1 MKKYFVTLFLSVFC
15 FVVQVSAQS
24 SVIATLF
31 HDGDIKTFYGTGA
44 LRSAHA
50 AAVHG
55 DVITL
60 SSGNFTATDITKA
73 VTLRGA
79 GMEYDSI
86 SVTEPTIISG
96 NFSIQIASDSTLQN
110 NNLVMEGIYHNATGT
125 ITVKGSLNNPQFV
138 KCRLYDISC
147 SSHSASYG
155 SMYYANFINCVI
167 AYEVD
172 FYYSGSATFV
182 NCYVYDMEYYGSNS
196 TASAEFQNCVVKD
209 SNFSNVRNAVFRNCF
224 LYATTASSSSSTLNI
239 LPSTSPAYNCVA
251 LSATSSTNVFA
262 NQSNTTNTL
271 VYSFSDVFK
280 TWTGSS
286 LANFKTE
293 RLELTDAAKT
303 KYLGSDGTQIG
314 IYGGSI
320 PFDPRPSNPQIT
332 KLNVASK
339 STADGKLSVDIEVK
353 AAE

>member
-1 MKKYFVTLFLSVFC
+1 MKKYVVTLFLSVFC

-60 SSGNFTATDITKA
+60 SSGSFTATDITKA

-96 NFSIQIASDSTLQN
+96 HFSIQIASDSTLQN
-110 NNLVMEGIYHNATGT
+110 NNLVMEGIYHNSDGI

-138 KCRLYDISC
+138 KCRLYVIQC
-147 SSHSASYG
+147 SSVGY
-155 SMYYANFINCVI
+155 MYYANFINCVI
-167 AYEVD
+167 ANQVY
-172 FYYSGSATFV
+172 FYSYGSATFV
-182 NCYVYDMEYYGSNS
+182 NCYVNDLYQDNSGSS
-196 TASAEFQNCVVKD
+196 HEFQNCVFKD
-209 SNFSNVRNAVFRNCF
+209 SRFSSVSNAVFRNCF
-224 LYATTASSSSSTLNI
+224 LYATTTVSSSSTLNI

-251 LSATSSTNVFA
+251 LSAILSTNVFA
-262 NQSNTTNTL
+262 NQSNTTNTQ
-271 VYSFSDVFK
+271 VSSFSDVFK
-280 TWTGSS
+280 TWKGSS

>member
-60 SSGNFTATDITKA
+60 SSGSFTATDITKA

-96 NFSIQIASDSTLQN
+96 DFSIQIASDSTLQN
-110 NNLVMEGIYHNATGT
+110 NNLVMEGIYHNSDGI
-125 ITVKGSLNNPQFV
+125 ITVKVSLSNPQFV
-138 KCRLYDISC
+138 KCRLYEIQ
-147 SSHSASYG
+147 SSSTGY
-155 SMYYANFINCVI
+155 MYDANFINCVI
-167 AYEVD
+167 ANQVY
-172 FYYSGSATFV
+172 FYSYGSATFV
-182 NCYVYDMEYYGSNS
+182 NCYVNDLYQYNSGSS
-196 TASAEFQNCVVKD
+196 HEFQNCVFKD
-209 SNFSNVRNAVFRNCF
+209 SRFSSVSNAVFRNCF
-224 LYATTASSSSSTLNI
+224 LYATTTVSSSSILNI

-251 LSATSSTNVFA
+251 LSAISSTNVFA
-262 NQSNTTNTL
+262 NQSNTTNTQVSSL
-271 VYSFSDVFK
+271 SDVFK
-280 TWTGSS
+280 TWKGSS
-286 LANFKTE
+286 LENFKTQ

>member
-60 SSGNFTATDITKA
+60 SSGSFTATDITKA

-96 NFSIQIASDSTLQN
+96 DFSIQIASDSTLQN
-110 NNLVMEGIYHNATGT
+110 NNLVMEGIYHNAVGT
-125 ITVKGSLNNPQFV
+125 ITVKGSLRNPQFV
-138 KCRLYDISC
+138 KCRLYEIRC
-147 SSHSASYG
+147 SSASGTYG
-155 SMYYANFINCVI
+155 YMYYANFINCVI
-167 AYEVD
+167 AYEVE
-172 FYYSGSATFV
+172 FYSYGSATFV
-182 NCYVYDMEYYGSNS
+182 NCYVNDLFQYNS
-196 TASAEFQNCVVKD
+196 ESSHEFQNCVVKD
-209 SNFSNVRNAVFRNCF
+209 SKFSSVSNAVFRNCF
-224 LYATTASSSSSTLNI
+224 LYATTSISNSSTLNK

-280 TWTGSS
+280 KWTGAS

>member
-31 HDGDIKTFYGTGA
+31 HDGDIKTFYGTDA

-60 SSGNFTATDITKA
+60 SSGSFTATNITKA

-96 NFSIQIASDSTLQN
+96 DFSIQIASDSTLQN
-110 NNLVMEGIYHNATGT
+110 NNLVMEGIYHNAAGV
-125 ITVKGSLNNPQFV
+125 ITVYGSLKNPQFV
-138 KCRLYDISC
+138 KCRLYDIMC
-147 SSHSASYG
+147 SSIGTSGY
-155 SMYYANFINCVI
+155 MYYANFINCVI
-167 AYEVD
+167 ASEVE
-172 FYYSGSATFV
+172 FYSSGSATFV
-182 NCYVYDMEYYGSNS
+182 NCYVYDMEYYTSKP

-224 LYATTASSSSSTLNI
+224 LFATASSSSPLNI
-239 LPSTSPAYNCVA
+239 LPSTSQAYNCVA
-251 LSATSSTNVFA
+251 LSTTSSTNVFA

-271 VYSFSDVFK
+271 VSSFSDVFK

>member
-60 SSGNFTATDITKA
+60 SSGSFTATKITKA

-96 NFSIQIASDSTLQN
+96 DFSIQIASDSTLQN
-110 NNLVMEGIYHNATGT
+110 NNLVMEGIYHNADGV
-125 ITVKGSLNNPQFV
+125 ITVNGSLANPQFV
-138 KCRLYDISC
+138 KCRLYSIKC
-147 SSHSASYG
+147 YTSSGTLGYI
-155 SMYYANFINCVI
+155 YYANFINCVI
-167 AYEVD
+167 ANNV
-172 FYYSGSATFV
+172 YYYLNSSGTFV
-182 NCYVYDMEYYGSNS
+182 NCYVNDVDYYSGTSNTNNS
-196 TASAEFQNCVVKD
+196 CEFQNCVIKD
-209 SNFSNVRNAVFRNCF
+209 DFISDIKNSVFRNCF
-224 LYATTASSSSSTLNI
+224 LYASGNYTGDNNLNTTSS
-239 LPSTSPAYNCVA
+239 AYNCVGWA
-251 LSATSSTNVFA
+251 ANSDKIFA
-262 NQSNTTNTL
+262 NQSNTTNTQVSSL
-271 VYSFSDVFK
+271 SDVFK

>member
-1 MKKYFVTLFLSVFC
+1 MKKYFATLFLSVFC

-60 SSGNFTATDITKA
+60 SSGSFTATNITKA

-86 SVTEPTIISG
+86 SVIEPTIISG
-96 NFSIQIASDSTLQN
+96 DFSIQIASDSTLQN
-110 NNLVMEGIYHNATGT
+110 NNLVMEGIYHNASGI

-147 SSHSASYG
+147 SRTSGTYG
-155 SMYYANFINCVI
+155 YMYYANFINCVI
-167 AYEVD
+167 AYEVE
-172 FYYSGSATFV
+172 FYSSGSATFV
-182 NCYVYDMEYYGSNS
+182 NCYVNNLYQYYSGSS
-196 TASAEFQNCVVKD
+196 HEFQNCVVKD
-209 SNFSNVRNAVFRNCF
+209 TNFDGISNTVFRNCF
-224 LYATTASSSSSTLNI
+224 LYAASSSSAYNY

-251 LSATSSTNVFA
+251 LSATSSTNIFA
-262 NQSNTTNTL
+262 NQSNTTNTRVSSL
-271 VYSFSDVFK
+271 SDVFK

>member
-60 SSGNFTATDITKA
+60 SSGSFTATDITKA

-79 GMEYDSI
+79 GMEYDSV

-96 NFSIQIASDSTLQN
+96 DFSIQIARDSTLQN

-125 ITVKGSLNNPQFV
+125 ITVYGSLNNPQFV
-138 KCRLYDISC
+138 KCRLYKISC
-147 SSHSASYG
+147 SSSSGKLGY
-155 SMYYANFINCVI
+155 MYYANFINCVI
-167 AYEVD
+167 AYEAE
-172 FYYSGSATFV
+172 FYSYGSATFV
-182 NCYVYDMEYYGSNS
+182 NCYVNDLNQYKSGSS
-196 TASAEFQNCVVKD
+196 HEFQNCVVKD
-209 SNFSNVRNAVFRNCF
+209 TWFYGISNTVFRNCF
-224 LYATTASSSSSTLNI
+224 LYAASNTSSYNQ

-251 LSATSSTNVFA
+251 RSATLSTNIFA
-262 NQSNTTNTL
+262 NQSNTTNTQVSSL
-271 VYSFSDVFK
+271 SDVFK

-286 LANFKTE
+286 LNNFKTE

>member
-31 HDGDIKTFYGTGA
+31 HDGDIKTFYGTDA

-60 SSGNFTATDITKA
+60 SSGSFTATNITKA

-96 NFSIQIASDSTLQN
+96 SFSIQIASDSTLQN
-110 NNLVMEGIYHNATGT
+110 NNLVMEGIYHNAGGV
-125 ITVKGSLNNPQFV
+125 ITVNGSLKNPQFV
-138 KCRLYDISC
+138 KCRLYEIMC
-147 SSHSASYG
+147 SSIGTSGY
-155 SMYYANFINCVI
+155 MYYANFINCVI
-167 AYEVD
+167 ADIVY
-172 FYYSGSATFV
+172 FHTLGSATFV
-182 NCYVYDMEYYGSNS
+182 NCYLYNLSQQNDQSS
-196 TASAEFQNCVVKD
+196 HEFQNCVVIDD
-209 SNFSNVRNAVFRNCF
+209 SFSKVYNTVFRNCF
-224 LYATTASSSSSTLNI
+224 LYATSGTSTYNK
-239 LPSTSPAYNCVA
+239 LPSSSPAYNCVA
-251 LSATSSTNVFA
+251 LSATSSTNIFA
-262 NQSNTTNTL
+262 NQSNTTNTQAS
-271 VYSFSDVFK
+271 SFSDVFK

-303 KYLGSDGTQIG
+303 KYLGRDGTQIG

-320 PFDPRPSNPQIT
+320 PSDPRPSNPQIT

>member
-60 SSGNFTATDITKA
+60 SSGSFTATDITKA

-86 SVTEPTIISG
+86 SVIEPTIISG
-96 NFSIQIASDSTLQN
+96 NFSIQIARDSTLQN
-110 NNLVMEGIYHNATGT
+110 NNLVMEGIYHNADGI
-125 ITVKGSLNNPQFV
+125 ITVNGSLNNPQFV
-138 KCRLYDISC
+138 KCRLYMIRC
-147 SSHSASYG
+147 GSSGTYG
-155 SMYYANFINCVI
+155 YMYYANFINCVI
-167 AYEVD
+167 ASEVK
-172 FYYSGSATFV
+172 FYSSGSATFV
-182 NCYVYDMEYYGSNS
+182 NCYVYDMEYYSSNP

-224 LYATTASSSSSTLNI
+224 LFATASSSSTLNI
-239 LPSTSPAYNCVA
+239 LPSTSQAYNCVA
-251 LSATSSTNVFA
+251 LSTISSTNVFA

-271 VYSFSDVFK
+271 VSSFSDVFK
-280 TWTGSS
+280 TWTGSF

>member
-60 SSGNFTATDITKA
+60 SSGSFTATDITKA

-96 NFSIQIASDSTLQN
+96 DFSIQIASDSTLQN
-110 NNLVMEGIYHNATGT
+110 NNLVMEGIYHNADGI
-125 ITVKGSLNNPQFV
+125 ITVNGSLNNPQFV
-138 KCRLYDISC
+138 KCRLYMIRC
-147 SSHSASYG
+147 SSSGTYG
-155 SMYYANFINCVI
+155 YMYYANFINCVI
-167 AYEVD
+167 ADQVH
-172 FYYSGSATFV
+172 FYTLGSATFV
-182 NCYVYDMEYYGSNS
+182 NCYLNDLYSDNNQSS
-196 TASAEFQNCVVKD
+196 HEFQNCVVD
-209 SNFSNVRNAVFRNCF
+209 AYRFSYIGKSVYRNCI
-224 LYATTASSSSSTLNI
+224 LYAYNTIANTYNI
-239 LPSTSPAYNCVA
+239 LPSTCPAYNCVGVTST
-251 LSATSSTNVFA
+251 SANIFA
-262 NQSNTTNTL
+262 NQSNTTNTQVSSL
-271 VYSFSDVFK
+271 SDVFK

-286 LANFKTE
+286 LANFKAE

>member
-60 SSGNFTATDITKA
+60 SSGSFTATDITKA

-96 NFSIQIASDSTLQN
+96 DFSIQIASDSTLQN
-110 NNLVMEGIYHNATGT
+110 NNLVMEGIYHNASGS
-125 ITVKGSLNNPQFV
+125 ITVKGSLENPQFV
-138 KCRLYDISC
+138 KCRLYEIS
-147 SSHSASYG
+147 SSNASYI
-155 SMYYANFINCVI
+155 YYANFINCVI
-167 AYEVD
+167 ANQVF
-172 FYYSGSATFV
+172 FYSSGSATFV
-182 NCYVYDMEYYGSNS
+182 NCYVNDLFQYNSGSS
-196 TASAEFQNCVVKD
+196 HEFQNCVVID
-209 SNFSNVRNAVFRNCF
+209 SKFSNVSNAVFRNCF
-224 LYATTASSSSSTLNI
+224 LYATTSTSSSSSLNK

-251 LSATSSTNVFA
+251 LSATSSTNIFA
-262 NQSNTTNTL
+262 NQSNTTNTQ
-271 VYSFSDVFK
+271 VSSFSDVFK

>member
-1 MKKYFVTLFLSVFC
+1 MKKYFVTLFFSVFC

-55 DVITL
+55 DVNTL
-60 SSGNFTATDITKA
+60 SSGSFTATDITKA

-79 GMEYDSI
+79 GMEYDSV

-96 NFSIQIASDSTLQN
+96 DFSIQIASDSTLQN
-110 NNLVMEGIYHNATGT
+110 NNLVMEGIYHNADGV
-125 ITVKGSLNNPQFV
+125 ITVKGSLRNPQFV
-138 KCRLYDISC
+138 KCRLYEIMC
-147 SSHSASYG
+147 STSTGTYG
-155 SMYYANFINCVI
+155 YMNYANFINCVI
-167 AYEVD
+167 ANNVY
-172 FYYSGSATFV
+172 YYSNSSGTFV
-182 NCYVYDMEYYGSNS
+182 NCYVSDVDYYSTNSNTYNS
-196 TASAEFQNCVVKD
+196 CEFQNCVIMDDYIKGIEN
-209 SNFSNVRNAVFRNCF
+209 SVFRNCF
-224 LYATTASSSSSTLNI
+224 LYVSGSYTGYNNLNTTSS
-239 LPSTSPAYNCVA
+239 AYNCVGWA
-251 LSATSSTNVFA
+251 ANSDKIFF
-262 NQSNTTNTL
+262 NQSNTTNTQVSSL
-271 VYSFSDVFK
+271 SDVFK

>member
-60 SSGNFTATDITKA
+60 SSGSFTATDITKA

-86 SVTEPTIISG
+86 SVIEPTIISG
-96 NFSIQIASDSTLQN
+96 DFSIQIASDSTLQN
-110 NNLVMEGIYHNATGT
+110 NNLVMEGIYHNSNGT
-125 ITVKGSLNNPQFV
+125 IIVEGPLNNPQFV
-138 KCRLYDISC
+138 KCRLYEISC
-147 SSHSASYG
+147 SYTNG
-155 SMYYANFINCVI
+155 MYYANFINCVI
-167 AYEVD
+167 ARQVY
-172 FYYSGSATFV
+172 FYDYGSATFV
-182 NCYVYDMEYYGSNS
+182 NCYVNDLYQNNS
-196 TASAEFQNCVVKD
+196 RSSHEFQNCVVKD
-209 SNFSNVRNAVFRNCF
+209 DNFFNVHNTVFRNCF
-224 LYATTASSSSSTLNI
+224 LYAASTTNCN
-239 LPSTSPAYNCVA
+239 LPTFSPAYNCVGY
-251 LSATSSTNVFA
+251 TDSTTGGIFT
-262 NQSNTTNTL
+262 NQSNTTNTKVSSL
-271 VYSFSDVFK
+271 SDVFK

-286 LANFKTE
+286 LANFKAE

>member
-60 SSGNFTATDITKA
+60 SSGSFTATDITKA

-96 NFSIQIASDSTLQN
+96 DFSIQIASDSTLQN
-110 NNLVMEGIYHNATGT
+110 NNLVMEGIYHNSDGI
-125 ITVKGSLNNPQFV
+125 ITVKSSLNNPQFV
-138 KCRLYDISC
+138 KCRLYEIQ
-147 SSHSASYG
+147 SSSVGY
-155 SMYYANFINCVI
+155 MYYANFINCVI
-167 AYEVD
+167 ANQVY
-172 FYYSGSATFV
+172 FYSYGSATFV
-182 NCYVYDMEYYGSNS
+182 NCYVNDLFQYNSGSS
-196 TASAEFQNCVVKD
+196 HEFQNCVVKD
-209 SNFSNVRNAVFRNCF
+209 SKFSSVSNAVFRNCF
-224 LYATTASSSSSTLNI
+224 LYATTSISNSSTLNK

-251 LSATSSTNVFA
+251 LSTTSSTNVFA

-280 TWTGSS
+280 TWTGAS

>member
-60 SSGNFTATDITKA
+60 SSGSFTATDITKA

-96 NFSIQIASDSTLQN
+96 SFSIQIASDSTLQN
-110 NNLVMEGIYHNATGT
+110 NNLVMEGIYHNADGV
-125 ITVKGSLNNPQFV
+125 ITVKGSLKNPQFV
-138 KCRLYDISC
+138 KCRLYEIRC
-147 SSHSASYG
+147 NSSGTFGY
-155 SMYYANFINCVI
+155 MNYANFINCVI
-167 AYEVD
+167 AYEVE
-172 FYYSGSATFV
+172 FSSSGSATFV
-182 NCYVYDMEYYGSNS
+182 NCYVFDMEYYNSSS

-209 SNFSNVRNAVFRNCF
+209 SNFSSVRNAVFRNCF
-224 LYATTASSSSSTLNI
+224 LYAFTSSSSTLNI
-239 LPSTSPAYNCVA
+239 LPSTSQAYNCVA

-271 VYSFSDVFK
+271 VSSFSDVFK

-286 LANFKTE
+286 FANFKTE

>member
-55 DVITL
+55 AVITL
-60 SSGNFTATDITKA
+60 SSGSFTATKITKA

-96 NFSIQIASDSTLQN
+96 DFSIQIASDSTLQN
-110 NNLVMEGIYHNATGT
+110 NNLVMEGIYHNADGV
-125 ITVKGSLNNPQFV
+125 ITVNGSLANPQFV
-138 KCRLYDISC
+138 KCRLYEIKC
-147 SSHSASYG
+147 SNSTGTFGY
-155 SMYYANFINCVI
+155 MNYANFINCVI
-167 AYEVD
+167 ANQVY
-172 FYYSGSATFV
+172 FYSLGSATFV
-182 NCYVYDMEYYGSNS
+182 NCYLNNLHQRNNQSS
-196 TASAEFQNCVVKD
+196 HEFQNCVVKD
-209 SNFSNVRNAVFRNCF
+209 DDFFNVYNTVFRNCF
-224 LYATTASSSSSTLNI
+224 LYAASTTNCN
-239 LPSTSPAYNCVA
+239 LPTSSPAYNCVGY
-251 LSATSSTNVFA
+251 TDSTTGGIFT
-262 NQSNTTNTL
+262 NQSNTTNTKVSSL
-271 VYSFSDVFK
+271 SDVFK

-286 LANFKTE
+286 LANFKAE

>member
-60 SSGNFTATDITKA
+60 SSGSFTATDITKA

-86 SVTEPTIISG
+86 SVIEPTIISG
-96 NFSIQIASDSTLQN
+96 DFSIQIASDSTLQN
-110 NNLVMEGIYHNATGT
+110 NNLVMEGIYHNADGT

-138 KCRLYDISC
+138 KCRLYEIKC
-147 SSHSASYG
+147 SSSSTSYG
-155 SMYYANFINCVI
+155 YMYYANFINCVI
-167 AYEVD
+167 AYNV
-172 FYYSGSATFV
+172 YYYLNSSGTFV
-182 NCYVYDMEYYGSNS
+182 NCYVSGVDYYITNSNTNNS
-196 TASAEFQNCVVKD
+196 CEFQNCVIMDDYIKD
-209 SNFSNVRNAVFRNCF
+209 IENSVFRNCF
-224 LYATTASSSSSTLNI
+224 LYVSGSYSGYNNLNTTSS
-239 LPSTSPAYNCVA
+239 AYNCVGWA
-251 LSATSSTNVFA
+251 ANSDKIFF

-271 VYSFSDVFK
+271 VSSLSDVFK

-286 LANFKTE
+286 LSNFKTE

>member
-60 SSGNFTATDITKA
+60 SSGSFTATDIKKA

-96 NFSIQIASDSTLQN
+96 DFSIQIASDSTLQN
-110 NNLVMEGIYHNATGT
+110 NNLVMEGIYHNADGV
-125 ITVKGSLNNPQFV
+125 ITVNGSLANPQFV
-138 KCRLYDISC
+138 KCRLYMIRC
-147 SSHSASYG
+147 SSSG
-155 SMYYANFINCVI
+155 MYYANFINCVI
-167 AYEVD
+167 ARQVY
-172 FYYSGSATFV
+172 FYDYGSATFV
-182 NCYVYDMEYYGSNS
+182 NCYVNDLYQYNS
-196 TASAEFQNCVVKD
+196 RSSHEFQNCVVKD
-209 SNFSNVRNAVFRNCF
+209 DNFFNVHNTVFRNCF
-224 LYATTASSSSSTLNI
+224 LYAASTTNCN
-239 LPSTSPAYNCVA
+239 LPTFSPAYNCVGY
-251 LSATSSTNVFA
+251 TDSTTGGIFT
-262 NQSNTTNTL
+262 NQSNTTNTKVSSL
-271 VYSFSDVFK
+271 SDVFK

-286 LANFKTE
+286 LANFKAE

>member
-60 SSGNFTATDITKA
+60 SSGSFTATDITKA

-96 NFSIQIASDSTLQN
+96 DFSIQIASDSTLQN
-110 NNLVMEGIYHNATGT
+110 NNLVMEGIYHNAGGV
-125 ITVKGSLNNPQFV
+125 ITVNGSLKNPQFV
-138 KCRLYDISC
+138 KCRLYEIKC
-147 SSHSASYG
+147 SSSGTSGY
-155 SMYYANFINCVI
+155 MYYANFINCVI
-167 AYEVD
+167 AGQVY
-172 FYYSGSATFV
+172 FHTLGSATFV
-182 NCYVYDMEYYGSNS
+182 NCYLNNFNQQNAQSS
-196 TASAEFQNCVVKD
+196 HEFQNCVVKD
-209 SNFSNVRNAVFRNCF
+209 SFFASIFNTVFRNCF
-224 LYATTASSSSSTLNI
+224 LYAASTESSSNY
-239 LPSTSPAYNCVA
+239 LPLSSPAYNCVA
-251 LSATSSTNVFA
+251 LSATSSTNIFA

-271 VYSFSDVFK
+271 VSSLSDVFK
-280 TWTGSS
+280 TWTGSF
-286 LANFKTE
+286 LVNFKNE

>member
-60 SSGNFTATDITKA
+60 SSGSFTATDITKA

-86 SVTEPTIISG
+86 SVIEPTIISG
-96 NFSIQIASDSTLQN
+96 NFSIQIARDSTLQN
-110 NNLVMEGIYHNATGT
+110 NNLVMEGIYHNADGI
-125 ITVKGSLNNPQFV
+125 ITVNGSLKNPQFV
-138 KCRLYDISC
+138 KCRLYMIRC
-147 SSHSASYG
+147 GSSGTYG
-155 SMYYANFINCVI
+155 YMYYANFINCVI
-167 AYEVD
+167 AYEVK
-172 FYYSGSATFV
+172 FYSSGSATFV
-182 NCYVYDMEYYGSNS
+182 NCYVYDMEYYSSNP
-196 TASAEFQNCVVKD
+196 TASAEFQNCIVKD
-209 SNFSNVRNAVFRNCF
+209 PNFSNVRNAVFRNCF
-224 LYATTASSSSSTLNI
+224 LFATASSSSTLNI
-239 LPSTSPAYNCVA
+239 LPSTSQAYNCVA
-251 LSATSSTNVFA
+251 LSTTSSTNVFA

-271 VYSFSDVFK
+271 VSSFSDVFK
-280 TWTGSS
+280 TWTGSF

>member
-31 HDGDIKTFYGTGA
+31 HDGDIKTFYGTDA

-60 SSGNFTATDITKA
+60 SSGSFTATNITKA

-79 GMEYDSI
+79 GMEYNSI

-96 NFSIQIASDSTLQN
+96 DFSIQIASDSTLQN
-110 NNLVMEGIYHNATGT
+110 NNLVMEGIYHNAAGI
-125 ITVKGSLNNPQFV
+125 ITVNGSLNNPQFV
-138 KCRLYDISC
+138 KCRLYMIKC
-147 SSHSASYG
+147 GSSGTYG
-155 SMYYANFINCVI
+155 YMYYANFINCVI
-167 AYEVD
+167 AYEVN
-172 FYYSGSATFV
+172 FFSSGSATFV
-182 NCYVYDMEYYGSNS
+182 NCYVFDMEYYSSNS

-224 LYATTASSSSSTLNI
+224 LYATAGTSTSNK
-239 LPSTSPAYNCVA
+239 LPSSSPAYNCVA
-251 LSATSSTNVFA
+251 LSATSSTNIFA
-262 NQSNTTNTL
+262 NQSNTTNTQAS
-271 VYSFSDVFK
+271 SFSDVFK

>member
-44 LRSAHA
+44 LRSAHS

-60 SSGNFTATDITKA
+60 SSGSFTATDITKA

-86 SVTEPTIISG
+86 SVTEPTIILG
-96 NFSIQIASDSTLQN
+96 DFSIQIASDSTLQN
-110 NNLVMEGIYHNATGT
+110 NNLVMEGIYHNSDGT

-138 KCRLYDISC
+138 KCRLWDIIC
-147 SSHSASYG
+147 SSGYGG
-155 SMYYANFINCVI
+155 SMKYANFINCVI
-167 AYEVD
+167 ADEVY
-172 FYYSGSATFV
+172 FYTAGSATFV
-182 NCYVYDMEYYGSNS
+182 NCYVHDFTQYEAGSS
-196 TASAEFQNCVVKD
+196 HEFQNCVVVESQLAKI
-209 SNFSNVRNAVFRNCF
+209 SNTVFRNCF
-224 LYATTASSSSSTLNI
+224 LYATTTTYAPSNNI

-251 LSATSSTNVFA
+251 LSKNSLNVFA
-262 NQSNTTNTL
+262 NQSNTTNTQ
-271 VYSFSDVFK
+271 VSSFSDVFK

-286 LANFKTE
+286 LSNFKTE

>member
-31 HDGDIKTFYGTGA
+31 HDGDIKTFYGTDA

-60 SSGNFTATDITKA
+60 SSGSFTATNITKA

-96 NFSIQIASDSTLQN
+96 DFSIQIASDSTLQN
-110 NNLVMEGIYHNATGT
+110 NNLVMEGIYHNAAGI
-125 ITVKGSLNNPQFV
+125 ITVNGSLNNPQFV
-138 KCRLYDISC
+138 KCRLYMIK
-147 SSHSASYG
+147 YG
-155 SMYYANFINCVI
+155 SSGTYGYMYYANFINCVI
-167 AYEVD
+167 AYEVN
-172 FYYSGSATFV
+172 FFSSGSATFV
-182 NCYVYDMEYYGSNS
+182 NCYVFDMEYYSSNS

-224 LYATTASSSSSTLNI
+224 LYATAGTSTSNK
-239 LPSTSPAYNCVA
+239 LPSSSPAYNCVA
-251 LSATSSTNVFA
+251 LSATSSTNIFA
-262 NQSNTTNTL
+262 NQSNTTNTQAS
-271 VYSFSDVFK
+271 SFSDVFK

>member
-60 SSGNFTATDITKA
+60 SSGSFTATNITKA

-96 NFSIQIASDSTLQN
+96 DFSIQIASDSTLQN
-110 NNLVMEGIYHNATGT
+110 NNLVMEGIYHNADGV
-125 ITVKGSLNNPQFV
+125 ITVIGSLKNPQFV
-138 KCRLYDISC
+138 KCRLYSIKCSIS
-147 SSHSASYG
+147 SGTLGYI
-155 SMYYANFINCVI
+155 YYANFINCVI
-167 AYEVD
+167 ANNV
-172 FYYSGSATFV
+172 YYYLNSSGTFV
-182 NCYVYDMEYYGSNS
+182 NCYVSDVDYFTTTSS
-196 TASAEFQNCVVKD
+196 TNISCEFQNCVIKD
-209 SNFSNVRNAVFRNCF
+209 DLISDIENSVFRNCF
-224 LYATTASSSSSTLNI
+224 LYASGSNTGYNYLNTTSS
-239 LPSTSPAYNCVA
+239 AYNCVA
-251 LSATSSTNVFA
+251 LSATSSTNVFT
-262 NQSNTTNTL
+262 NQSNTTNTQIS
-271 VYSFSDVFK
+271 SFSDVFK
-280 TWTGSS
+280 TWTGSF

>member
-60 SSGNFTATDITKA
+60 SSGSFAATDITKA

-96 NFSIQIASDSTLQN
+96 DFNIQIASDSTLQN
-110 NNLVMEGIYHNATGT
+110 NNLVMEGIYHNAAGV
-125 ITVKGSLNNPQFV
+125 ITVIGSLKNPQFV
-138 KCRLYDISC
+138 KCRLYEIRC
-147 SSHSASYG
+147 SSSGTSGY
-155 SMYYANFINCVI
+155 MYYANFINCVI
-167 AYEVD
+167 ADEVY
-172 FYYSGSATFV
+172 FYTLGSATFV
-182 NCYVYDMEYYGSNS
+182 NCYLNNLNQQNNQSS
-196 TASAEFQNCVVKD
+196 HEFQNCVVKD
-209 SNFSNVRNAVFRNCF
+209 SYFANIYNTVFRNCF
-224 LYATTASSSSSTLNI
+224 LYATSSTSSYNY
-239 LPSTSPAYNCVA
+239 LPSSSPAYNCVA
-251 LSATSSTNVFA
+251 LSAASSTNIFV
-262 NQSNTTNTL
+262 NQSNTTNTQVSSL
-271 VYSFSDVFK
+271 GDVFK

-286 LANFKTE
+286 LANFKAE

>member
-60 SSGNFTATDITKA
+60 SSGSFTATNITKA

-86 SVTEPTIISG
+86 SVIEPTIISG
-96 NFSIQIASDSTLQN
+96 DFSIQIASDSTLRN
-110 NNLVMEGIYHNATGT
+110 NNLVMEGIYHNSNGT
-125 ITVKGSLNNPQFV
+125 ITVRGSLNNPQFV
-138 KCRLYDISC
+138 KCRLYEIIC
-147 SSHSASYG
+147 SSVGTAGY
-155 SMYYANFINCVI
+155 MYYANFINCVI
-167 AYEVD
+167 ADEVY
-172 FYYSGSATFV
+172 FHSSGSATFV
-182 NCYVYDMEYYGSNS
+182 NCYLNDLTQVNNQSS
-196 TASAEFQNCVVKD
+196 HEFQNCVVKD
-209 SNFSNVRNAVFRNCF
+209 DNFFNVYNTVFRNCF
-224 LYATTASSSSSTLNI
+224 LYAASTTNCN
-239 LPSTSPAYNCVA
+239 LPTSSPAYNCVGY
-251 LSATSSTNVFA
+251 TDSTTGGIFT
-262 NQSNTTNTL
+262 NQSNTTNTKVSSL
-271 VYSFSDVFK
+271 SDVFK

-286 LANFKTE
+286 LANFKAE

>member
-44 LRSAHA
+44 LRGAHA

-60 SSGNFTATDITKA
+60 SSGSFTATDITKA

-96 NFSIQIASDSTLQN
+96 DFSIQIASDSTLQN
-110 NNLVMEGIYHNATGT
+110 NNLVMEGIYHNANGV
-125 ITVKGSLNNPQFV
+125 ITVKGSLTNPQFV
-138 KCRLYDISC
+138 KCRLYEIRC
-147 SSHSASYG
+147 SSTGTFGY
-155 SMYYANFINCVI
+155 MNYANFINCVI

-172 FYYSGSATFV
+172 FYSSGSATFV
-182 NCYVYDMEYYGSNS
+182 NCYVFDMQYYTSNS

-209 SNFSNVRNAVFRNCF
+209 SYFSHVRNAVFRNCF
-224 LYATTASSSSSTLNI
+224 LYATGSTSSSSTLNI
-239 LPSTSPAYNCVA
+239 LPSTSQAYNCVA

-271 VYSFSDVFK
+271 VSSFSDVFK
-280 TWTGSS
+280 TWTGLS

>member
-60 SSGNFTATDITKA
+60 SSGSFTATNITKA

-96 NFSIQIASDSTLQN
+96 DFSIQIASDSTLQN
-110 NNLVMEGIYHNATGT
+110 NNLVMEGIYHNAAGV
-125 ITVKGSLNNPQFV
+125 IKVIGSLKNPQFV
-138 KCRLYDISC
+138 KCRLYDIRC
-147 SSHSASYG
+147 SSIGTAGY
-155 SMYYANFINCVI
+155 MFYANFINCVI
-167 AYEVD
+167 ADEVY
-172 FYYSGSATFV
+172 FFSSGSATFV
-182 NCYVYDMEYYGSNS
+182 NCYLNNLTQNNSNS
-196 TASAEFQNCVVKD
+196 SHEFQNCVVKD
-209 SNFSNVRNAVFRNCF
+209 DNFFNVNNTVFRNCF
-224 LYATTASSSSSTLNI
+224 LYAASTGYYN
-239 LPSTSPAYNCVA
+239 LPTSSPAYNCVGY
-251 LSATSSTNVFA
+251 TDSTTGGIFT
-262 NQSNTTNTL
+262 NQSNTTNTKVSSL
-271 VYSFSDVFK
+271 SDVFK

-286 LANFKTE
+286 LANFKAE

>member
-60 SSGNFTATDITKA
+60 SSGSFTATDITKA

-96 NFSIQIASDSTLQN
+96 DFSIQIVSDSTLQN
-110 NNLVMEGIYHNATGT
+110 NNLVMEGIYHNASGV
-125 ITVKGSLNNPQFV
+125 ITVMGSLKNPQFV
-138 KCRLYDISC
+138 KCRLYEIRC
-147 SSHSASYG
+147 SGASGTYG
-155 SMYYANFINCVI
+155 YMYYANFINCVI
-167 AYEVD
+167 AYEVE
-172 FYYSGSATFV
+172 FYSYGSATFV
-182 NCYVYDMEYYGSNS
+182 NCYLYDLYQGNS
-196 TASAEFQNCVVKD
+196 QSSHEFQNCVVKD
-209 SNFSNVRNAVFRNCF
+209 PNFINVYNTVFRNCF
-224 LYATTASSSSSTLNI
+224 LYATSSTSSYNKLPSSSQ
-239 LPSTSPAYNCVA
+239 AYNCVA
-251 LSATSSTNVFA
+251 LSATSSTNIFA

-271 VYSFSDVFK
+271 ASSFSDVFK

-286 LANFKTE
+286 LANFKAE

-303 KYLGSDGTQIG
+303 KYLGSDVTQIG

>member
-50 AAVHG
+50 AAAHG

-60 SSGNFTATDITKA
+60 SSGSFTATDITKA

-96 NFSIQIASDSTLQN
+96 DFSIQIASDSTLQN
-110 NNLVMEGIYHNATGT
+110 NNLVMEGIYHNAAGV
-125 ITVKGSLNNPQFV
+125 ITVNGSLKNPQFV
-138 KCRLYDISC
+138 KCRLYAIRC
-147 SSHSASYG
+147 SSAGLYG
-155 SMYYANFINCVI
+155 YMYYANFINCVI
-167 AYEVD
+167 ADQVY
-172 FYYSGSATFV
+172 FYSLGSATFV
-182 NCYVYDMEYYGSNS
+182 NCYLNDLTQGNS
-196 TASAEFQNCVVKD
+196 QSSHEFQNCVVKD
-209 SNFSNVRNAVFRNCF
+209 VYFSRVYNTVFRNCF
-224 LYATTASSSSSTLNI
+224 LYAASTDSSKNK
-239 LPSTSPAYNCVA
+239 LPSSSPAYNCVA
-251 LSATSSTNVFA
+251 LSASSSTNIFA
-262 NQSNTTNTL
+262 NQSNTTNTQVSSL
-271 VYSFSDVFK
+271 GDVFK

-293 RLELTDAAKT
+293 RLELTDEAKT
-303 KYLGSDGTQIG
+303 KYLGSDGTQIS

>member
-31 HDGDIKTFYGTGA
+31 HDGDIKTFYGSGA
-44 LRSAHA
+44 LRNAHA

-60 SSGNFTATDITKA
+60 SSGSFTATDITKA

-96 NFSIQIASDSTLQN
+96 NFGIQIASDSTLQN
-110 NNLVMEGIYHNATGT
+110 NNLVMEGIYHNAAGV
-125 ITVKGSLNNPQFV
+125 ITVKGVLSHPQFV
-138 KCRLYDISC
+138 KCRFYAIKCDSGNNLNY
-147 SSHSASYG
+147 
-155 SMYYANFINCVI
+155 MYNANFINCMINSDIYVHK
-167 AYEVD
+167 VS
-172 FYYSGSATFV
+172 SGTFV
-182 NCYVYDMEYYGSNS
+182 NCYVASIDHYYS
-196 TASAEFQNCVVKD
+196 TDISQQSAFFEFQNSVVRD
-209 SNFSNVRNAVFRNCF
+209 NDFNILTNFVFRNCF
-224 LYATTASSSSSTLNI
+224 LYGTGTTTNRNVFTTL
-239 LPSTSPAYNCVA
+239 SQAYNCIGM
-251 LSATSSTNVFA
+251 SANTDNIFIH
-262 NQSNTTNTL
+262 QSNNANTM
-271 VYSFSDVFK
+271 VSAFSDVFK
-280 TWTGSS
+280 TWTGSYS
-286 LANFKTE
+286 AYFKAKH
-293 RLELTDAAKT
+293 LELTDAAKT

>member
-60 SSGNFTATDITKA
+60 SSGSFTATNITKA

-86 SVTEPTIISG
+86 SVIEPTIISG
-96 NFSIQIASDSTLQN
+96 DFSIQIASDSTLQN
-110 NNLVMEGIYHNATGT
+110 NNLVMEGIYHNADGI
-125 ITVKGSLNNPQFV
+125 ITVNGSLKNPQFV
-138 KCRLYDISC
+138 KCRLYSIKC
-147 SSHSASYG
+147 NTG
-155 SMYYANFINCVI
+155 SGTLGYIYYANFINCVI
-167 AYEVD
+167 ANNV
-172 FYYSGSATFV
+172 YYYLNSSGTFV
-182 NCYVYDMEYYGSNS
+182 NCYVSDVDYYSGTSNTNNS
-196 TASAEFQNCVVKD
+196 CEFQNCVIKD
-209 SNFSNVRNAVFRNCF
+209 DFISDIKNSVFRNCF
-224 LYATTASSSSSTLNI
+224 LYASGNYTGENNLNTTSS
-239 LPSTSPAYNCVA
+239 AYNCVGWA
-251 LSATSSTNVFA
+251 ANSDKIFA
-262 NQSNTTNTL
+262 KQSNTTNTQAS
-271 VYSFSDVFK
+271 SFSDVFK

>member
-44 LRSAHA
+44 LRSAHT

-60 SSGNFTATDITKA
+60 SSGSFTATDITKA

-96 NFSIQIASDSTLQN
+96 DFSIQIASDSTLQN
-110 NNLVMEGIYHNATGT
+110 NNLVMEGIYHNAAGV
-125 ITVKGSLNNPQFV
+125 ITVNGSLKNPQFV
-138 KCRLYDISC
+138 KCRLYEIRC
-147 SSHSASYG
+147 SSASY
-155 SMYYANFINCVI
+155 MYYANFINCVI
-167 AYEVD
+167 TDQVE
-172 FYYSGSATFV
+172 FYSYGSATFV
-182 NCYVYDMEYYGSNS
+182 NCYVNDLYQLNSGSS
-196 TASAEFQNCVVKD
+196 HEFQNCVVRD
-209 SNFSNVRNAVFRNCF
+209 SRLSDVSNAVFRNCF
-224 LYATTASSSSSTLNI
+224 LYAIMSTSSSSTLNI

-262 NQSNTTNTL
+262 NQSNTTNTQ
-271 VYSFSDVFK
+271 VSSFSDVFK
-280 TWTGSS
+280 TWTGSY

>member
-60 SSGNFTATDITKA
+60 SSGSFTATDIKKA

-96 NFSIQIASDSTLQN
+96 DFSIQIASDSTLQN
-110 NNLVMEGIYHNATGT
+110 NNLVMEGIYHNADGV
-125 ITVKGSLNNPQFV
+125 ITVNGSLANPQFV
-138 KCRLYDISC
+138 KCRLYMIRC
-147 SSHSASYG
+147 SSSE
-155 SMYYANFINCVI
+155 MYYANFINCVI
-167 AYEVD
+167 ARQVY
-172 FYYSGSATFV
+172 FYDYGSATFV
-182 NCYVYDMEYYGSNS
+182 NCYVNDLYQYNS
-196 TASAEFQNCVVKD
+196 RSSHEFQNCVVKD
-209 SNFSNVRNAVFRNCF
+209 DNFFNVHNTVFRNCF
-224 LYATTASSSSSTLNI
+224 LYAASTTNCN
-239 LPSTSPAYNCVA
+239 LPTFSPAYNCVGY
-251 LSATSSTNVFA
+251 TDSTTGGIFT
-262 NQSNTTNTL
+262 NQSNTTNTKVSSL
-271 VYSFSDVFK
+271 SDVFK

-286 LANFKTE
+286 LANFKAE

>member
-60 SSGNFTATDITKA
+60 SSGSFTATDITKA

-96 NFSIQIASDSTLQN
+96 DFSIQIASDSTLQN
-110 NNLVMEGIYHNATGT
+110 NNLVMEGIYHNAGGV
-125 ITVKGSLNNPQFV
+125 IIVNGSLKNPQFV
-138 KCRLYDISC
+138 KCRLYKIMC
-147 SSHSASYG
+147 SSTGTSGY
-155 SMYYANFINCVI
+155 MYYANFINCVI
-167 AYEVD
+167 ADLVY
-172 FYYSGSATFV
+172 FHTLGSATFV
-182 NCYVYDMEYYGSNS
+182 NCYLYNLSQQNDQSS
-196 TASAEFQNCVVKD
+196 HEFQNCVVIDD
-209 SNFSNVRNAVFRNCF
+209 SFSKVYNTVFRNCF
-224 LYATTASSSSSTLNI
+224 LYATSGTSNYNK
-239 LPSTSPAYNCVA
+239 LPSSSPAYNCVA
-251 LSATSSTNVFA
+251 LSATSSTNIFA
-262 NQSNTTNTL
+262 NQSNTTNTQAS
-271 VYSFSDVFK
+271 SFSDVFK

>member
-50 AAVHG
+50 AAAHG

-60 SSGNFTATDITKA
+60 SSGSFTATNITKA

-96 NFSIQIASDSTLQN
+96 DFSIQIASDSTLQN
-110 NNLVMEGIYHNATGT
+110 NNLVMEGIYHNAAGV
-125 ITVKGSLNNPQFV
+125 ITVIGSLNNPQFV
-138 KCRLYDISC
+138 KCRLYEIMC
-147 SSHSASYG
+147 SSIGTSGY
-155 SMYYANFINCVI
+155 MYYANFINCVI
-167 AYEVD
+167 AYEVY
-172 FYYSGSATFV
+172 FNTLGSATFV
-182 NCYVYDMEYYGSNS
+182 NCYLNNLYQQNNQSS
-196 TASAEFQNCVVKD
+196 HEFQNCVVRESYFANI
-209 SNFSNVRNAVFRNCF
+209 SNTVFRNCF
-224 LYATTASSSSSTLNI
+224 LYATSNTSSYNK

-251 LSATSSTNVFA
+251 LSATSSTNIFA
-262 NQSNTTNTL
+262 NQSNTTNTQVSSL
-271 VYSFSDVFK
+271 SDVFK

-286 LANFKTE
+286 LANFKAE

>member
-15 FVVQVSAQS
+15 FVVHVSAQS

-31 HDGDIKTFYGTGA
+31 HDGDIKTFYGTDA

-60 SSGNFTATDITKA
+60 SSGSFTATDITKA

-86 SVTEPTIISG
+86 SVTEPTIILG
-96 NFSIQIASDSTLQN
+96 DFSIQIASDSTLQN
-110 NNLVMEGIYHNATGT
+110 NNLVMEGIYHNYDGT
-125 ITVKGSLNNPQFV
+125 ITVKGSLYNPQFV
-138 KCRLYDISC
+138 KCRLYEIIC
-147 SSHSASYG
+147 STATNTLGYMH
-155 SMYYANFINCVI
+155 YANFINCVI
-167 AYEVD
+167 ANQV
-172 FYYSGSATFV
+172 YYYSSGSATFV
-182 NCYVYDMEYYGSNS
+182 NCHVSNIS
-196 TASAEFQNCVVKD
+196 CYSSKQSVSNELQNCVVRD
-209 SNFSNVRNAVFRNCF
+209 YRVLSNTVYRNCF
-224 LYATTASSSSSTLNI
+224 LYASSATLSDNI
-239 LPSTSPAYNCVA
+239 LPSTSTAYNCVA
-251 LSATSSTNVFA
+251 LSNTSSTNIFA
-262 NQSNTTNTL
+262 NQSNTTNTQ
-271 VYSFSDVFK
+271 VSSFSDVFK
-280 TWTGSS
+280 TWTGSY
-286 LANFKTE
+286 LENFKVE

>member
-31 HDGDIKTFYGTGA
+31 HDGDIKTFYGTDA

-60 SSGNFTATDITKA
+60 SSGSFTATNITKA

-96 NFSIQIASDSTLQN
+96 SFSIQIASDSTLQN
-110 NNLVMEGIYHNATGT
+110 NNLVMEGIYHNAGGV
-125 ITVKGSLNNPQFV
+125 ITVNGSLKNPQFV
-138 KCRLYDISC
+138 KCRLYEIMC
-147 SSHSASYG
+147 SSIGTSGY
-155 SMYYANFINCVI
+155 MYYANFINCVI
-167 AYEVD
+167 ADIVY
-172 FYYSGSATFV
+172 FHTLGSATFV
-182 NCYVYDMEYYGSNS
+182 NCYLYNLSQQNDQSS
-196 TASAEFQNCVVKD
+196 HEFQNCVVIDD
-209 SNFSNVRNAVFRNCF
+209 SFSKVYNTVFRNCF
-224 LYATTASSSSSTLNI
+224 LYATSGTSTYNK
-239 LPSTSPAYNCVA
+239 LPSSSPAYNCVA
-251 LSATSSTNVFA
+251 LSATSSTNIFA
-262 NQSNTTNTL
+262 NQSNTTNTQAS
-271 VYSFSDVFK
+271 SFSDVFK